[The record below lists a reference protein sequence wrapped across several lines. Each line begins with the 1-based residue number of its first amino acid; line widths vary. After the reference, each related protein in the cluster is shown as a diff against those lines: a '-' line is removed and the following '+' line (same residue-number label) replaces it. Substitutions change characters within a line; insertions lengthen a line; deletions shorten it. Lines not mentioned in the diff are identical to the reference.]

1 MLESSVKIVSLITFC
16 LIAVCQLNNNSGI
29 VSQKNNN
36 TSLLSCT
43 LSPCLYL
50 GTPLRKLVGLIIFAS
65 MPLVPFSAMP
75 PYIPSISSLDDT
87 SNFDEVEKAKPPPN
101 LDSFQPNPR
110 DFSGRHLPFVGFTF
124 SRCADA
130 AKAWVLMVHL
140 VLGCLGWMWALCVTM
155 VLVYFW

>member
-1 MLESSVKIVSLITFC
+1 MLESSVKTVSLITFC
-16 LIAVCQLNNNSGI
+16 LIAVCQLNNNLHCIPEKKNHELVELYI
-29 VSQKNNN
+29 VNL
-36 TSLLSCT
+36 SLSWYPFKKT
-43 LSPCLYL
+43 V
-50 GTPLRKLVGLIIFAS
+50 VGLILFAS
-65 MPLVPFSAMP
+65 TPLVPFSAMP

-87 SNFDEVEKAKPPPN
+87 SNFDEVEKPKPPPN
-101 LDSFQPNPR
+101 LDSFQPNTR

-140 VLGCLGWMWALCVTM
+140 VLGCLGWTWALWVPM